1 VLLIRAIL
9 AWVVVFAVLLLFV
22 GTLGFISIYELWIIL
37 VLSIGLT
44 VLALRL
50 WDRWHEGRARST
62 PSS

>member
-22 GTLGFISIYELWIIL
+22 GTLGFISIYELWIVL

-50 WDRWHEGRARST
+50 WDRWHEARARST